1 MDIKALIRD
10 IPDFP
15 KAGILFRDI
24 TTLLKDA
31 KGFKYTIDTLA
42 EKCADFKPDYIVGM
56 ESRGFIFAAPMACQM
71 GAGFVPVRKPGKLPT
86 EAYSVEYAL
95 EYGTDRLEMH
105 KDAIEPGKRV
115 LIVDDVIATG
125 GTAAATAKLIELSGG
140 ELVGFA
146 FLSELTFLE
155 GRKNLPNVPIVSLI
169 EY

>member
-31 KGFKYTIDTLA
+31 EGFKYTIDALV
-42 EKCADFKPDYIVGM
+42 EKCAEFKPDYIVGM

-140 ELVGFA
+140 ELVAFA

-155 GRKNLPNVPIVSLI
+155 GRKNLPKVPIVSLI

>member
-31 KGFKYTIDTLA
+31 EGFKYTIDALC

-140 ELVGFA
+140 KLVGFA
-146 FLSELTFLE
+146 FLSELTFLA
-155 GRKNLPNVPIVSLI
+155 GRQNLPQVPIVSLI

>member
-31 KGFKYTIDTLA
+31 KGFKYTIDTMA
-42 EKCADFKPDYIVGM
+42 DKCADFKPDYIVGM

-71 GAGFVPVRKPGKLPT
+71 GAGFVLVRKPGKLPS
-86 EAYSVEYAL
+86 ESYSVEYAL
-95 EYGTDRLEMH
+95 EYGTDCLEMH
-105 KDAIEPGKRV
+105 RDAIEPGKRV

-125 GTAAATAKLIELSGG
+125 GTAAATAKLIELGGG

-155 GRKNLPNVPIVSLI
+155 GRKNLPDVPIVSLI

>member
-31 KGFKYTIDTLA
+31 EGFKYTIDALV

-140 ELVGFA
+140 ELVAFA

-155 GRKNLPNVPIVSLI
+155 GRKNLPKVPIVSLI

>member
-15 KAGILFRDI
+15 KPGILFRDI

-31 KGFKYTIDTLA
+31 KGFKYTIDALA
-42 EKCADFKPDYIVGM
+42 EKCADLKPDYIVGM
-56 ESRGFIFAAPMACQM
+56 ESRGFIFAAPMACVM

-155 GRKNLPNVPIVSLI
+155 GRKNLPDVPIVSLI